1 MIWYLCE
8 GMIYGFGIIILSVML
23 IALINGIFPGL
34 SDSNILKEIHR
45 ILFEITDDEE
55 ETYEIV

>member
-1 MIWYLCE
+1 MV
-8 GMIYGFGIIILSVML
+8 YGFGIIILSVML